1 MLQAINALPRRNK
14 FCYVRRME
22 QIFAIDVS
30 LFTSFLLTLFRISLL
45 VFLLPF
51 YDGANI
57 PAQVKAALCIVLSL
71 ALWPHLSPDG
81 TLFPAHPLGIILLLF
96 SEALLGLLLGLYINF
111 IFAGIQTGGQLLGF
125 QMGFTMAS
133 VADPMTGAQIAIT
146 SQLLYMVSMLCF
158 LALDGHL
165 LILQALTSS
174 FKIIPPGAFFIR
186 PPLLADVLALSGI
199 MFLLAIKI
207 AAPVLACL
215 LMVELALALM
225 ARAAPQM
232 NLLILGMPIKIAIG
246 FFFMSLIFTILAR
259 YLEEFLV
266 GLGPMFINLL
276 RASGGAV

>member
-1 MLQAINALPRRNK
+1 
-14 FCYVRRME
+14 ME